1 MIKGKNN
8 FSAADI
14 FENEP
19 KGEQGYHKKSVSP
32 RIKNILKV
40 LAVLLVFVLFAAFLV
55 KQYSYAYMSHDDY
68 GYATLSYVYWEEGM
82 WGQNFS
88 MQQLVHYLT
97 EHYNCW
103 GGRVLCFAQEI
114 LLFKAGTD
122 VMQNFHAAVLLG
134 IFLLAFLF
142 AFHAKKVKHPFIA
155 AAFTCL
161 LFGFFGKTMAIS
173 GLYWYSASI
182 AYMVPVLYLFAGAW
196 LVYIL
201 LFDKTERL
209 ISLSKLMMLPFTC
222 VLFFFA
228 GFSMEQIGI
237 FAVVTASAM
246 LIYASFYRRNPVI
259 LLYGTPVLLS
269 AIAGCHIMLAA
280 VGNNS
285 RKSMYAEYYG
295 KSFSGQLLESAQT
308 IVSTVFQP
316 ENLAFVILIAAVGV
330 LAVVFLRKRQK
341 NAVSLIWM
349 IFTAVLAGAS
359 VGISFLEE
367 KTLWTTGFFWGYLVI
382 ISVNVSIWLLGQKNK
397 RDFFLWALFLGGIAS
412 QGACL
417 ISPIFPERC
426 ILPFA
431 FVWILISVRAFLEL
445 LNRMEALPLKQSIA
459 AVSAVMLPVLVVG
472 CIGAGTIFAGFRAND
487 LVQQYNHQRL
497 VLEGE
502 KYARQ
507 MQSSVPIP
515 LMKLKDDTYAGSTQP
530 YERDLIK
537 DWMKI
542 YYKLPQG
549 LTYAD
554 FAYEEYDEDRLQELT
569 AALEKE
575 QKRIETQLDQNNA

>member
-1 MIKGKNN
+1 MLKGKNN

-14 FENEP
+14 FENAQ
-19 KGEQGYHKKSVSP
+19 KGEQSYHKRCVSP
-32 RIKNILKV
+32 RMKNIVKV
-40 LAVLLVFVLFAAFLV
+40 LAVVLVFVLFAVFLV
-55 KQYSYAYMSHDDY
+55 TQYSYAYMSHDDY

-82 WGQNFS
+82 WGQDFS
-88 MQQLVHYLT
+88 MQQMVHYLT
-97 EHYNCW
+97 EHYNRW

-114 LLFKAGTD
+114 LLFKAGTE
-122 VMQNFHAAVLLG
+122 VMQNFHAVVLLG

-161 LFGFFGKTMAIS
+161 LFGFFGKTMAIT

-182 AYMVPVLYLFAGAW
+182 AYMVPVLYLFVGAW
-196 LVYIL
+196 LLYIL
-201 LFDKTERL
+201 LLDKNERL

-237 FAVVTASAM
+237 FAVVTVSAM

-259 LLYGTPVLLS
+259 LLYGVPPLIS
-269 AIAGCHIMLAA
+269 AVVGCHIMLAA

-285 RKSMYAEYYG
+285 RKGIYAEYYS
-295 KSFSGQLLESAQT
+295 KSFTGQVLESAQT

-316 ENLAFVILIAAVGV
+316 ENLAFTVLIAAVGV
-330 LAVVFLRKRQK
+330 LAAVFLWQRRK
-341 NAVSLIWM
+341 NAVSLVWL

-359 VGISFLEE
+359 VGISLLKE
-367 KTLWTTGFFWGYLVI
+367 KSLWTTGFFWGYLIVV
-382 ISVNVSIWLLGQKNK
+382 SVTVSVWLLGQKNK

-426 ILPFA
+426 MLPFA

-445 LNRMEALPLKQSIA
+445 LSRMEEWPLKRSVIA
-459 AVSAVMLPVLVVG
+459 VCAVMLPVLIVG
-472 CIGAGTIFAGFRAND
+472 GIGAGTIFAGFREND
-487 LVQQYNHQRL
+487 RIQEYNHQRL
-497 VLEGE
+497 LLEGE

-507 MQSSVPIP
+507 MQSTVPIP

-542 YYKLPQG
+542 YYKLPRG
-549 LTYAD
+549 LTYTD
-554 FAYEEYDEDRLQELT
+554 FAYEEYNEERLQELIN
-569 AALEKE
+569 ALEEE
-575 QKRIETQLDQNNA
+575 QQRMDVR